1 MYHAAHGIPI
11 KKHCIQKFNLSQSI
25 VFRFE
30 HSYFFYALA
39 VLPLIVLIAILVH
52 RWRKRKLAQ
61 YADTSLIPNLVPDKS
76 RYKPIVKVVLICLG
90 FLFLIIALANPQSGS
105 KLEEVK
111 REGVD
116 LIIALDISNSMLAED
131 LSPNR
136 LENAK
141 LAIARLIDNL
151 HDDRIGV
158 IIFAGQAYVQLPV
171 TTDYAAA
178 KLFLDNI
185 SCDMIATQGTAIGS
199 AIELAVNSFDPKSIN
214 NKAIVVITDGEN
226 HEDDAMKATEK
237 AIEKG
242 IIVHTIGMGSAN
254 GAPIPIYQ
262 NGHQTGFRKDNNG
275 TTVITR
281 LDENNLQQI
290 ASIGHGIYVRANN
303 SQAGLN
309 MIFNEINKMQKK
321 EFGSK
326 IYTDYDDHFQVFIF
340 LALISFLIEF
350 MISERISK
358 WWIKLD
364 LFGNYKTKTTG
375 N

>member
-1 MYHAAHGIPI
+1 M
-11 KKHCIQKFNLSQSI
+11 
-25 VFRFE
+25 FRFE
-30 HSYFFYALA
+30 HSYFLYALA
-39 VLPLIVLIAILVH
+39 LLPLIVLTAFLVQ

-61 YADTSLIPNLVPDKS
+61 LADSRLIPNLVPDKS
-76 RYKPIVKVVLICLG
+76 RFKPIVKILLICLG

-185 SCDMIATQGTAIGS
+185 SCDMISTQGTAIGS

-226 HEDDAMKATEK
+226 HEDDAMKAAEM

-242 IIVHTIGMGSAN
+242 IIVHTIGMGSAD

-262 NGHQTGFRKDNNG
+262 NGHQTGFRKDNSG

-290 ASIGHGIYVRANN
+290 ASIGHGIYVRASN
-303 SQAGLN
+303 SQAGLG

-326 IYTDYDDHFQVFIF
+326 IYTDYDDHFQWFIL
-340 LALISFLIEF
+340 LALISFFIEF
-350 MISERISK
+350 IISERISK

-364 LFGNYKTKTTG
+364 LFDTYKTNTTG